1 MRDISFISY
10 HEMHIT
16 SHVQHQ
22 AQTGCRVDSMSRTAL
37 ATQSTKSFQRSRRL
51 LLSPTK
57 RKSPSDD
64 EQHIHCPSEKEIWEW
79 TLTSAAVAKCYI
91 RDVLTMSQCQGQ
103 PRPLR
108 ECFIGLIKY
117 IGFDFYWL
125 GNTPCRK
132 VEVCG
137 VIVGIQVFEKK
148 IMYTSVP

>member
-1 MRDISFISY
+1 M
-10 HEMHIT
+10 
-16 SHVQHQ
+16 QHQ
-22 AQTGCRVDSMSRTAL
+22 AQTDCHVDNMSRTAL
-37 ATQSTKSFQRSRRL
+37 ATQSTKSLQRPRRL

-57 RKSPSDD
+57 RRSSLDD
-64 EQHIHCPSEKEIWEW
+64 EQHTHRPSEKEIWEW

-103 PRPLR
+103 SRPLR
-108 ECFIGLIKY
+108 KYLIGLIKD

-132 VEVCG
+132 VEICG

-148 IMYTSVP
+148 IMYTSAP